1 VTLPLDYQI
10 DAAHHEAQRIEN
22 EALAIEARIIKAGAT
37 PPLRQY
43 GKPVSREAV
52 SRNLTTTGLLQR
64 RDPALAS
71 FLGVG
76 SDYHQN
82 EAAAAAARQASAQAL
97 QAKTEQ
103 LRKQNEAA
111 AEARFRRQLSPR
123 LTRFCSFVMQRLIRR
138 LAGCQRRLPPGSG
151 SRSCPGYCSAQMYAT
166 RP

>member
-1 VTLPLDYQI
+1 MTLLLDQAI

-37 PPLRQY
+37 PPTRPY

-64 RDPALAS
+64 RDPALAAY
-71 FLGVG
+71 LGIG
-76 SDYHQN
+76 SDYHLKQQQAA
-82 EAAAAAARQASAQAL
+82 EARRLQVESM

-111 AEARFRRQLSPR
+111 AAARFRRQLSP
-123 LTRFCSFVMQRLIRR
+123 
-138 LAGCQRRLPPGSG
+138 LPTGW
-151 SRSCPGYCSAQMYAT
+151 R
-166 RP
+166 